1 MGIVTWPVAGS
12 SSTSMPIFFN
22 ASNIFDLSDS
32 DAEAYSVVMFGVC
45 ISIKRPIAAIPVSV
59 ANSVGNALRK
69 PGCSIASRIVAI
81 AALGISSKF

>member
-1 MGIVTWPVAGS
+1 
-12 SSTSMPIFFN
+12 
-22 ASNIFDLSDS
+22 
-32 DAEAYSVVMFGVC
+32 MFGVC